1 VDALARY
8 FAALAASG
16 SVADAVAPYWPPY
29 DSNDSFL
36 RLDSEIEP
44 GDNYRKR
51 QCDFW
56 DYLLALKP

>member
-1 VDALARY
+1 MIVGNTSEEDGGTGAGILTAADFQNAVLAL
-8 FAALAASG
+8 
-16 SVADAVAPYWPPY
+16 
-29 DSNDSFL
+29 L
-36 RLDSEIEP
+36 RLDSEIRA